1 MAIIASNDDAKKAQQ
16 IQTEKKNEADLDRK
30 EVGEMM
36 VSDFKS
42 LRSSCYH
49 IPINT

>member
-36 VSDFKS
+36 PSKK
-42 LRSSCYH
+42 LWMMTLIRQME
-49 IPINT
+49 